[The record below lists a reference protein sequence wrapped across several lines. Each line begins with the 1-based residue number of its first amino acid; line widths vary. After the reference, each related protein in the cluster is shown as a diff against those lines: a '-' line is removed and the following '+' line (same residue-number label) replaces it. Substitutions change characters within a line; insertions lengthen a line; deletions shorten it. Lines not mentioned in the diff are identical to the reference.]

1 MLSNELMNIIH
12 EFNPHHRELFKP
24 VLADI
29 IFKNRVSKPSYIKFE
44 FENILNFVFAI
55 LIFHLKFAFIYKLF
69 NVATVKIT
77 LFSVFNYH

>member
-1 MLSNELMNIIH
+1 MLSNELINIIH
-12 EFNPHHRELFKP
+12 EFNPEHKELFKP

-44 FENILNFVFAI
+44 NILNFVFAI
-55 LIFHLKFAFIYKLF
+55 FIFHIKFAFIYKLF